1 MRQPTI
7 LHWRT
12 GDLKYLPDNGNRYE
26 IINGELF
33 VTRAPHW
40 RHQKVS
46 GRINTE
52 LDLWSRIS
60 QLGEPIINPGVIF
73 TEADSVIPDVVWISY
88 ERLESAVDE
97 SGHLTVSPELV
108 IEVLSLSNESVDR
121 QNKLNLYSTQSV
133 DEYWIVDWRVQQI
146 EIYRRQGGALQLA
159 IILIATDTLSSPLLP
174 GFACPVNQL
183 FA

>member
-1 MRQPTI
+1 MSQPII

-12 GDLKYLPDNGNRYE
+12 DDLKYLPDNGNRYE

-52 LDLWSRIS
+52 LDLWSRTS

-73 TEADSVIPDVVWISY
+73 TEADSVIPDIVWISY

-97 SGHLTVSPELV
+97 SGHLTASPELV
-108 IEVLSLSNESVDR
+108 VEVLSLSNESVDR
-121 QNKLNLYSTQSV
+121 QNKLNLYSSQNV
-133 DEYWIVDWRVQQI
+133 DEYWIVDWRAQQI
-146 EIYRRQGGALQLA
+146 EIYRRQGGTLQLA
-159 IILIATDTLSSPLLP
+159 TTLITTDTLSSPLLP